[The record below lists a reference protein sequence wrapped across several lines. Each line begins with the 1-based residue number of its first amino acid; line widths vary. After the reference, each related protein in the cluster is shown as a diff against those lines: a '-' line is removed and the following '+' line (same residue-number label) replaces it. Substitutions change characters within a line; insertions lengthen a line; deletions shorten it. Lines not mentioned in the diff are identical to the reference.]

1 MRNNNYAPGRGP
13 PSPPQDEVNVTK
25 QLKDFWAKVG
35 LFSRLC
41 FVINVAVYLYQLTT
55 RADLKDS
62 AICFGP
68 IYDARQFYRL
78 LSSEFTHANP
88 AHIMFNMSG
97 LLVFGVDVENM
108 YGTAYY
114 MAINFALIV
123 VSSILSLGFY
133 ALMAFCVPVIYR
145 GGP

>member
-1 MRNNNYAPGRGP
+1 
-13 PSPPQDEVNVTK
+13 
-25 QLKDFWAKVG
+25 
-35 LFSRLC
+35 
-41 FVINVAVYLYQLTT
+41 
-55 RADLKDS
+55 
-62 AICFGP
+62 
-68 IYDARQFYRL
+68 
-78 LSSEFTHANP
+78 
-88 AHIMFNMSG
+88 MSG

-123 VSSILSLGFY
+123 VSSVLSLGFY